1 MKNPMDEILQD
12 APECSMEFTLL
23 NRMGV
28 SIAEIYAVSMTDSD
42 WGVDYLEDEKA
53 LEDGEDREILL
64 DAQQCWRYWKLKL
77 VDEAGEESIWEAIDI
92 AQVSEVMV
100 YYDDEG
106 DLCVDFA

>member
-23 NRMGV
+23 NRRGV